1 MRPDGGHRPRG
12 SPDLSRTQQLSPGLP
27 LWKMCGA
34 RARDKSTS
42 CHIFLFFMSGQ
53 IPLND
58 YLNDFVLILMQLP
71 GQETSEWSWILN
83 LAFFIFIMIF
93 SLYGQKIQIWQWLKQ
108 IEAGLVELKVMAIES
123 RQSAI
128 DTFKEYGTSEEEVA
142 KGIDRWLDYFT
153 IMPVDLD
160 PAGILNRLEHLLNER
175 RDRFQEFV
183 ADLAPDAPRNIKM
196 NLENTLEVAQV
207 LSLIFRVVRHF
218 YLLGKKTGSQ
228 IMIMQ
233 IQMQMPELLRIAKAY
248 HDAIEAFSDGKPIG
262 DGIGPLVITKFAREY
277 GAKPEDYVDEVT
289 KEVGYYLVETEGR
302 TVYALRATGPG
313 GTVGKPGFAVKKLVE
328 ENGGSISRIITI
340 DAALKLEGE
349 DLGRVSEGTGAA
361 IGDPGPEK
369 HAIEETATKNN
380 IAMEAIVVKE
390 DEAAAVGV
398 MDKKVLD
405 AIPEVIER
413 IKTAIRSRTKPGD
426 KIILA
431 GIGNTMGIGL

>member
-1 MRPDGGHRPRG
+1 
-12 SPDLSRTQQLSPGLP
+12 
-27 LWKMCGA
+27 
-34 RARDKSTS
+34 
-42 CHIFLFFMSGQ
+42 
-53 IPLND
+53 
-58 YLNDFVLILMQLP
+58 MQLP

-83 LAFFIFIMIF
+83 LAFFVFIMII
-93 SLYGQKIQIWQWLKQ
+93 SLYGQRIQMWQWLKQ

-128 DTFKEYGTSEEEVA
+128 DTFKEYSDSEDTVA
-142 KGIDRWLDYFT
+142 EGIDRWLDYFT

-183 ADLAPDAPRNIKM
+183 TQLAPDAPQTVKM

-207 LSLIFRVVRHF
+207 LSLIFRIVRHF
-218 YLLGKKTGSQ
+218 YLLGKKTGST
-228 IMIMQ
+228 IMVMQ
-233 IQMQMPELLRIAKAY
+233 IQMQMPDLLRIAKAY
-248 HDAIEAFSDGKPIG
+248 HEAIEAFSDGKPIG
-262 DGIGPLVITKFAREY
+262 DGIGPLIITKFAREY
-277 GAKPEDYVDEVT
+277 GATPEDYVHEVT
-289 KEVGYYLVETEGR
+289 KEVGYYLVEAEGR

-313 GTVGKPGFAVKKLVE
+313 GTVGKPGFAVKKIVE

-369 HAIEETATKNN
+369 HAIEETATKND

-390 DEAAAVGV
+390 DEAVAVGV

-413 IKTAIRSRTKPGD
+413 IKVAIRSRTKPGD
-426 KIILA
+426 KVILA